1 MCDTACAWLRT
12 RRGHHGR
19 PAMLPRP
26 GGGEDSGQTARRR
39 GGCSPQDTGDVSRDA
54 SRLRASGQLHPDTV
68 VSVGTRPSG
77 GAAWVARVCH
87 GALRLSRGMPEV
99 VNAVCPPPS
108 PGAGQSHSERVSLG
122 PGPCPQRWYAVS
134 PVPAR
139 GGWAPEPTRSVGGV
153 GGMQF
158 ALITGERRRAPGWQE
173 HAVGARGEANPVH
186 RLPGASAQ
194 FASLFLA
201 SLPRHVRRSGG
212 FQDTCERTRFVPDAP
227 RTR

>member
-68 VSVGTRPSG
+68 VSVGTRLAG

-87 GALRLSRGMPEV
+87 GALRLSRGMRKWST
-99 VNAVCPPPS
+99 PS
-108 PGAGQSHSERVSLG
+108 VLLRLLEQASLILRE
-122 PGPCPQRWYAVS
+122 CLSDQAL
-134 PVPAR
+134 VPS
-139 GGWAPEPTRSVGGV
+139 GGTLFRLCQHDGVWAPEPTT
-153 GGMQF
+153 Q
-158 ALITGERRRAPGWQE
+158 RRRYGWYAICS
-173 HAVGARGEANPVH
+173 HHGGAQACS
-186 RLPGASAQ
+186 RLAGTC
-194 FASLFLA
+194 
-201 SLPRHVRRSGG
+201 RR
-212 FQDTCERTRFVPDAP
+212 RKR
-227 RTR
+227 